1 MTLSIPITSTN
12 TQTPPLLLSSL
23 PPEILHSI
31 ISYIDWRGV
40 NCLIRVCKSLYDVA
54 YHHFLEDVTFRSFQD
69 DPEEFCMDPDRWGQM
84 INRDRLSH
92 LISAAPSLPWN
103 WTRRIEIQELYA
115 IANLK
120 LLKVLQAKIK
130 GGMMNPQHIEID
142 VTEDLMGYQTSLQ
155 PCIDIGFFDI
165 MKSYTADKPINKF
178 SYSLIGGSLL
188 FKLEGLIP
196 FEIVAKLSFVYDH
209 SEMRILESKKVI
221 FSGLTTLIGAA
232 VNLRKLS
239 LCIKNIGLEEDDDTE
254 LVEGIQRAFD
264 RLHTLVELHI
274 VSGFLKDSIF
284 IIPPPNTKFLSL
296 RCGHTPL
303 WWHKFSQCKLPKI
316 ESLTLIPNDSRWCSE
331 SERER
336 LLEAEH
342 HLVSAGSSAKFQ
354 IADLALTTLYHFRG
368 AIDSSAPS
376 NFLDLLFGKNP
387 GLTRASNDVMFYQVI
402 RPMLSMTISR
412 IRERII
418 KYGNSAADE
427 YCEKW
432 KAGKRGKELEKDL
445 LKGILELL
453 TKEASE
459 GKLEE

>member
-1 MTLSIPITSTN
+1 MTFSTQTASTN

-40 NCLIRVCKSLYDVA
+40 NCLMRVCKSLYNVA
-54 YHHFLEDVTFRSFQD
+54 YHHLLEDVTFRSFQD

-103 WTRRIEIQELYA
+103 WTRRIEIHELYA

-130 GGMMNPQHIEID
+130 GGMMNPQHMEID

-155 PCIDIGFFDI
+155 PCTDIGFFDI
-165 MKSYTADKPINKF
+165 MKSYTADKTINKF

-188 FKLEGLIP
+188 FKMEGLIP

-209 SEMRILESKKVI
+209 SEMRIVESKRVI
-221 FSGLTTLIGAA
+221 FSGLITLLGAA

-239 LCIKNIGLEEDDDTE
+239 LCIKNIGLEEDDME

-264 RLHTLVELHI
+264 RLHTLVELNI
-274 VSGFLKDSIF
+274 VTGFLKDSIF
-284 IIPPPNTKFLSL
+284 INPPPNIKFLLL

-316 ESLTLIPNDSRWCSE
+316 ESLTLIPDDSRWCSE
-331 SERER
+331 HEREL
-336 LLEAEH
+336 LLEAER
-342 HLVSAGSSAKFQ
+342 HLISADSSGKFQ
-354 IADLALTTLYHFRG
+354 IADLAITTLYHFRG
-368 AIDSSAPS
+368 TFDSSAPS
-376 NFLDLLFGKNP
+376 NFLDLLFEKNP
-387 GLTRASNDVMFYQVI
+387 GLTRASNDVMFYQII
-402 RPMLSMTISR
+402 RPMVSMTISR

-418 KYGNSAADE
+418 KYRDSAADE

-432 KAGKRGKELEKDL
+432 KASKRGEELEKDL
-445 LKGILELL
+445 LKGILEVL
-453 TKEASE
+453 TKEALE
-459 GKLEE
+459 GKREE